1 LSISLLTWTNWWNW
15 SKKRLVNHKLLL
27 KEACMSA
34 NVRVALD
41 AMGGDHAPG
50 EIVLGAVEAARE
62 YGIGVYLVG
71 KEDLIKAELARYD
84 TQGLDLPVLHT
95 DEVIPM
101 DEHDPAKA
109 ARNSNTSMVRAVQ
122 LVKSGE
128 AVGAVSAGNSGAMMA
143 ASLFTLKRLP
153 GVERPALAGA
163 FPTKTGV
170 CLVIDMGANTDCKPE
185 YLQQFA
191 VMGSIYM
198 ERIFHVNAPRVGLL
212 ANGEEEGKGNEQVQI
227 AHQLLKQSASTPGL
241 NFIGNVEGRDIPAGT
256 ADVVVCDGFVGNV
269 VLKLSEG
276 LAETLIDLIKEQIAS
291 DLPGKLAGAVIRPRL
306 RRLVKRLDYAEYGG
320 VPLLG
325 VNGSAIISHGRSKAR
340 AIKNALRVA
349 YQTSETNVTQAIAE
363 GLARIGKNGT
373 MASMASP
380 SQGAVAS
387 IAPEKSGTM
396 ASIAPT
402 LQGDSKLTFE
412 SPTNP

>member
-1 LSISLLTWTNWWNW
+1 
-15 SKKRLVNHKLLL
+15 
-27 KEACMSA
+27 MSA

-71 KEDLIKAELARYD
+71 QEQAIRAELAKYD
-84 TQGLDLPVLHT
+84 TTGLDLPVLHT

-101 DEHDPAKA
+101 DEHDPARA
-109 ARNSNTSMVRAVQ
+109 ARNKNTSMVRALQ
-122 LVKSGE
+122 LVRDGE
-128 AVGAVSAGNSGAMMA
+128 ALGAVSAGNSGAMMA

-153 GVERPALAGA
+153 GVERPALGGV
-163 FPTKTGV
+163 FPTRDGI

-191 VMGSIYM
+191 IMGSIYM
-198 ERIFHVNAPRVGLL
+198 EKLFHVSSPRVGLL
-212 ANGEEEGKGNEQVQI
+212 ANGEEEGKGNEQVQL
-227 AHQLLKQSASTPGL
+227 AHQLLKESAPTLGL
-241 NFIGNVEGRDIPAGT
+241 NFIGNVEGRDIPTGG

-276 LAETLIDLIKEQIAS
+276 LSETLIDLIKTQIAS
-291 DLPGKLAGAVIRPRL
+291 DLPGKLAGAVVRPRL
-306 RRLVKRLDYAEYGG
+306 RKLVKRLDYAEYGG

-349 YQTSETNVTQAIAE
+349 RQTAETNVAGAISE
-363 GLARIGKNGT
+363 GL
-373 MASMASP
+373 
-380 SQGAVAS
+380 
-387 IAPEKSGTM
+387 
-396 ASIAPT
+396 
-402 LQGDSKLTFE
+402 SKLRSNQPVQDE
-412 SPTNP
+412 A